1 MAKYLK
7 INVVNAGA
15 PETEGDRIVPVDNV
29 ASVDYTNTSSMTI
42 TYNTSATANCV
53 IAYAVATAAND
64 LAPRD
69 AVINAMADALGSPW
83 QNIYPNTTGNRIT
96 SPVFSGCVDNAGLPL
111 VVDAITYTP

>member
-15 PETEGDRIVPVDNV
+15 PATAGERIVPIDNV
-29 ASVDYTNTSSMTI
+29 ASVDYTSDTTLTI

-53 IAYAVATAAND
+53 IAYAAATAGND
-64 LAPRD
+64 VAPRD

-83 QNIYPNTTGNRIT
+83 QNIYPNTTGNVIT
-96 SPVFSGCVDNAGLPL
+96 SPVFSGVVDNAGLPII
-111 VVDAITYTP
+111 VDAITYTP